1 MKNSFRTVIKPEVYP
16 FKINYNS
23 KMMFLGSCFSENI
36 GENLESLR
44 FDIDI
49 NPFGILYNPVSI
61 KKSVDLLTHEIYF
74 SEENLFLHNEQWH
87 SFFHHSK
94 FSDIDKDAALGK
106 INSRIK
112 KSSTNLRETE
122 FLFITFGTAWVYE
135 SIETK
140 DVVSNCH
147 KLPASKFKRRLLNP
161 DEITIEYFQLI
172 NSLQN
177 YNPDLKIIF
186 TVSPIRHL
194 KDGFSQNQLSKSILH
209 IAINQIQE
217 HYANCFYF
225 PAYEIM
231 NDDLR
236 DYRFYTPDMLH
247 PNETAINYLLD
258 FFENSF
264 FEENT
269 TLLKKEIAKV
279 LKAYNHRPFSLET
292 NQFKEFAKK
301 SISKIERI
309 ESLYKN
315 VKLDDIKEYFAKY
328 V

>member
-1 MKNSFRTVIKPEVYP
+1 MKNSFRTVIKPEKYS
-16 FKINYNS
+16 FRINYDS

-94 FSDIDKDAALGK
+94 FSDIDKNVALEK

-112 KSSTNLRETE
+112 ISSDNLRNAE

-135 SIETK
+135 SIETQ
-140 DVVSNCH
+140 DIVSNCH
-147 KLPASKFKRRLLNP
+147 KLPANKFKRRLLNP

-177 YNPDLKIIF
+177 YNPDIKIIF

-209 IAINQIQE
+209 IAINQIQD

-264 FEENT
+264 FEEDT
-269 TLLKKEIAKV
+269 SLLKNEISKV

-301 SISKIERI
+301 NISKIERI
-309 ESLYKN
+309 ESLYKT
-315 VKLDDIKEYFAKY
+315 VKLNDIKDYFAKY

>member
-1 MKNSFRTVIKPEVYP
+1 MKNSFRTVIKPEKYS
-16 FKINYNS
+16 FRINYDS

-94 FSDIDKDAALGK
+94 FSDIDKNVALEK

-112 KSSTNLRETE
+112 ISSDNLRNAE

-135 SIETK
+135 SIETQ
-140 DVVSNCH
+140 DIVSNCH
-147 KLPASKFKRRLLNP
+147 KLPANKFKRRLLNP

-177 YNPDLKIIF
+177 YNPDIKIIF

-209 IAINQIQE
+209 IAINQIQD

-264 FEENT
+264 FEEDT
-269 TLLKKEIAKV
+269 SLLKNEISKV

-301 SISKIERI
+301 NISKIERI
-309 ESLYKN
+309 ESLYKT
-315 VKLDDIKEYFAKY
+315 VKLNDIKEYFAKY